1 MFKKILLFLVVL
13 LLVAAAYLQFGHL
26 PEPLPADTQS
36 SQWLEKGIHDV
47 SYFDVELVD
56 DTRPTQ
62 PNGDYAGSN
71 ERHLQTR
78 IWYPQDLVAPAPL
91 LIYSHGFMS
100 SRSGGSYLAEHFAS
114 HGYIVA
120 AMDYP
125 LTNMRAP
132 GGPLVKDVVNQP
144 ADISFLIDQFVSWD
158 TDTAHQ
164 FYERVDEKHI
174 GVLGL
179 SLGGMTSTLAAF
191 HPRNA
196 DLRISAAV
204 SIAGPVFVFGP
215 AFYES
220 RNIPFMMIASP
231 IDAMIDY
238 QTNAATILPN
248 VKGALLVTMNDASH
262 TGFAAP
268 GRYLRWLDN
277 ADLLGC
283 SMVTR
288 GLEKTADELWAS
300 EIGSPE
306 EGVLVVPQT
315 GLCTTDPL
323 PPAMNPIR
331 QQWLTI
337 LAAFPFFESQF
348 ALSELR
354 RKEASDYLL
363 NTYPSEIPEV
373 SVTRAA
379 K

>member
-1 MFKKILLFLVVL
+1 MFKKIVLSLVL
-13 LLVAAAYLQFGHL
+13 LLVVAAVYLQFGHL
-26 PEPLPADTQS
+26 PEPLPADSQS
-36 SQWLEKGIHDV
+36 SYWLEKGIYDV

-62 PNGDYAGSN
+62 KNGDYAGSN
-71 ERHLQTR
+71 ERRLQTR
-78 IWYPQDLVAPAPL
+78 IWYPQDLVASAPL

-132 GGPLVKDVVNQP
+132 GGALVKDVVNQP

-158 TDTAHQ
+158 ADAGHQ

-174 GVLGL
+174 GVMGL

-191 HPRNA
+191 HPRSA

-238 QTNAATILPN
+238 STNAATILPN
-248 VKGALLVTMNDASH
+248 VKGAVLVTMNNASH

-268 GRYLRWLDN
+268 SRYLRWLDN

-288 GLEKTADELWAS
+288 GLEKTTDELWAS
-300 EIGSPE
+300 ELGGPE
-306 EGVLVVPQT
+306 EGVLAVPQT
-315 GLCTTDPL
+315 ALCTTDPL
-323 PPAMNPIR
+323 PPAMSPIR
-331 QQWLTI
+331 QQWLTT
-337 LAAFPFFESQF
+337 LAVFPFFESQF

-354 RKEASDYLL
+354 RKEASEYLL
-363 NTYPSEIPEV
+363 NTYASEIAEV
-373 SVTRAA
+373 SVARAA

>member
-1 MFKKILLFLVVL
+1 MFKKILLSLFVL
-13 LLVAAAYLQFGHL
+13 IIAVGVYLKFGNL
-26 PEPLPADTQS
+26 PEPLPADSQS
-36 SQWLEKGIHDV
+36 SQWLERGIYDV
-47 SYFDVELVD
+47 TYFDVELVD

-62 PNGDYAGSN
+62 KNGDFEGSN
-71 ERHLQTR
+71 ERRLETR
-78 IWYPQDLVAPAPL
+78 IWYPEGLVGAAPL

-100 SRSGGSYLAEHFAS
+100 SRTGGSYLAEHFAS

-125 LTNMRAP
+125 LTNMQAP

-158 TDTAHQ
+158 ADPSHQ
-164 FYERVDEKHI
+164 FYDQIDERRI
-174 GVLGL
+174 GVMGL

-191 HPRNA
+191 HPREA

-215 AFYES
+215 AFYGH
-220 RNIPFMMIASP
+220 RDIPFMMIASP

-238 QTNAATILPN
+238 KTNAATILPN
-248 VKGALLVTMNDASH
+248 VKGAILVTMDKASH

-288 GLEKTADELWAS
+288 GLEKTADESWAS
-300 EIGSPE
+300 ALGGPE
-306 EGVLVVPQT
+306 EGILPVLQSD
-315 GLCTTDPL
+315 LCTMDPL

-331 QQWLTI
+331 QQWLTT
-337 LAAFPFFESQF
+337 LAVFSFFESQF
-348 ALSELR
+348 ALSELHR
-354 RKEASDYLL
+354 QEARDYLIS
-363 NTYPSEIPEV
+363 TYPKEISEV
-373 SVTRAA
+373 SVDYAP